1 VRLGVQEEP
10 VWTAHNRGLEVADKS
25 AARQAYVEKYVA
37 FASVVVFDVRLH
49 PHSSSL
55 FRFIFCVA

>member
-1 VRLGVQEEP
+1 

-37 FASVVVFDVRLH
+37 FASYFAWRRYLQPLWDEVSGAKKARTEVE
-49 PHSSSL
+49 SL
-55 FRFIFCVA
+55 